1 MNAKL
6 SIWSFYYYDL
16 SPEDTV
22 KEFKKHGIFCSELS
36 SEHGG
41 QLLSRGEPEQIGRQ
55 FREFLNDEGFTIT
68 QGHLSLG
75 LQLCKP
81 GHADELL
88 KWLRLYDAI
97 GIENAVL
104 HLTGFMDEDISDD
117 EKYSRNLE
125 RLHYLEDNMK
135 GLKIRICLENL
146 TKFARSVDE
155 LMAVVN
161 QLDPDR
167 FGICLDTGHLN
178 MNDGDQTRFI
188 LTAGDRLHALHIADN
203 EGERDQ
209 HMMPF
214 GKGNVDFAAVVKAL
228 REIDYHGMF
237 NYEIPGEN
245 RIPFEVRGYK
255 LEYIK
260 RAYEYLMR
268 E

>member
-1 MNAKL
+1 MDAKL
-6 SIWSFYYYDL
+6 SIWSTYYYEL
-16 SPEDTV
+16 SPEDAV

-41 QLLSRGEPEQIGRQ
+41 QLLSRGEPEQVGKE
-55 FREFLNDEGFTIT
+55 FREFLIAEDCTMT

-75 LQLCKP
+75 LQLCKE

-104 HLTGFMDEDISDD
+104 HLTGFGDEDISDE
-117 EKYSRNLE
+117 EKYARNVEKL
-125 RLHYLEDNMK
+125 RYLEENMK
-135 GLKIRICLENL
+135 GMKIRICLENL
-146 TKFARSVDE
+146 IRFARTAEELVSVVDK
-155 LMAVVN
+155 
-161 QLDPDR
+161 LDSDR

-178 MNDGDQTRFI
+178 LSDRDQTRFI
-188 LTAGDRLHALHIADN
+188 LTAGKHLHALHIADN
-203 EGERDQ
+203 EGETDQ

-214 GKGNVDFAAVVKAL
+214 GKGFVDFAAVVKAL
-228 REIDYHGMF
+228 REIDYHGLF

-255 LEYIK
+255 LEFIK
-260 RAYEYLMR
+260 KGYDYLMK

>member
-1 MNAKL
+1 MDAKL
-6 SIWSFYYYDL
+6 SIWSTYYYEL
-16 SPEDTV
+16 SPEDAV

-41 QLLSRGEPEQIGRQ
+41 QLISRGEPEQVGKE
-55 FREFLNDEGFTIT
+55 FREFLKEEEFTMT

-75 LQLCKP
+75 LQLCKE

-104 HLTGFMDEDISDD
+104 HLTGFGDEDISDEERYARNV
-117 EKYSRNLE
+117 EKLR
-125 RLHYLEDNMK
+125 YLEENMK
-135 GLKIRICLENL
+135 GMKIRICLENL
-146 TKFARSVDE
+146 IQFARSAEE
-155 LMAVVN
+155 LVAVVD

-178 MNDGDQTRFI
+178 LNDGDQTRFI
-188 LTAGDRLHALHIADN
+188 HTAGGRLYALHIADN
-203 EGERDQ
+203 EGGYDQ
-209 HMMPF
+209 HLMPF
-214 GKGNVDFAAVVKAL
+214 GKGHVDFSAVVKAL

-245 RIPFEVRGYK
+245 RIPFEMLGYK
-255 LEYIK
+255 LDFIK
-260 RAYEYLMR
+260 KGYDYLMR